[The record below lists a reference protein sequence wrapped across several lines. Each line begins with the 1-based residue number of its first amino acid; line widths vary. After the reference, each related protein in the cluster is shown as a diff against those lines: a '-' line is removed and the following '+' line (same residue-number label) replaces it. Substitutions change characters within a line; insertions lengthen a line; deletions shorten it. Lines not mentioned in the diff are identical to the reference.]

1 MDRKVIERAVAGVF
15 LVFLGGHALA
25 VTREVA
31 SVPQFRLTF
40 GESVLNQ
47 LTYDTYRDPFDEL
60 QTRPYNLLF
69 AGIGRHA
76 NLSPWPGQE
85 GGYARYVDALIG
97 NNGAANVDNDA
108 DAIQG
113 ALIRR
118 ETGTIAWGVTAALL
132 AGTLESDDASGT
144 STFEDGDDLKGLDLR
159 GAAAFQ
165 LGESRVLGGGLRLIY
180 AKSSITEDSF
190 ETGVG
195 GFSSEDS
202 FDQPAVI
209 VDAGLRTF
217 LGPRSSW
224 EIAGALGYGL
234 PSVDERSTSFDDT
247 GAVTGKFV
255 VANYDIDDL
264 SFSVSGS
271 YNRLRPDAPGETE
284 YRGGVTYAQR
294 EIGNSNLSYSEAG
307 GVTTP
312 ALTLTGQDAITTL
325 AFFGSAKTIFQAGET
340 EMFVGARLGYATVDG
355 ATQVDATGVL
365 SSESIDD
372 TQADLRLT
380 LGVRQPLYRDK
391 LRFIVSGR
399 GDLVRLET
407 HTGFD
412 TGEDGDT
419 ATLTVAQY
427 AIGLEAVLANV
438 TLDLAWLAGEEAPVV
453 PIPIGLPPGSRRTVE
468 LDRLVFS
475 AAVSW

>member
-1 MDRKVIERAVAGVF
+1 MEGRIARLTVAGVV
-15 LVFLGGHALA
+15 LALAGRSASA

-31 SVPQFRLTF
+31 NVPAFRLTF
-40 GESVLNQ
+40 GDSVLNQ
-47 LTYDTYRDPFDEL
+47 LTYDTYRTAYDEL

-97 NNGAANVDNDA
+97 NNGAANVDNNA

-113 ALIRR
+113 TMIRR
-118 ETGTIAWGVTAALL
+118 QTGKIAWGVTAAFL
-132 AGTLESDDASGT
+132 AGTLESDDTNGA
-144 STFEDGDDLKGLDLR
+144 STFSDGDDLKGVDVR

-165 LGESRVLGGGLRLIY
+165 LGERRVLGGGLRLLY
-180 AKSSITEDSF
+180 ATSSITEDSF
-190 ETGVG
+190 EAGVG

-202 FDQPAVI
+202 FDQIGVI

-217 LGPRSSW
+217 LDPRSSW
-224 EIAGALGYGL
+224 EIAGALSYGT
-234 PSVDERSTSFDDT
+234 PSVDEKSTSFDAAGAPT
-247 GAVTGKFV
+247 GTFVTS
-255 VANYDIDDL
+255 NYDIDDL
-264 SFSVSGS
+264 SFTVTGS
-271 YNRLRPDAPGETE
+271 YNRLRADSPGETE
-284 YRGGVTYAQR
+284 YRGGLTYAQR
-294 EIGNSNLSYSEAG
+294 EIGNSNLG
-307 GVTTP
+307 TT
-312 ALTLTGQDAITTL
+312 LTLLSQDPIKTT
-325 AFFGSAKTIFQAGET
+325 AVFGSAKSIFQAGET
-340 EMFVGARLGYATVDG
+340 EMFVGARLGYAMVDG
-355 ATQVDATGVL
+355 ATQVDAGGTP

-391 LRFIVSGR
+391 LRFIASGR
-399 GDLVRLET
+399 GDVLRIET
-407 HTGFD
+407 KTGFD
-412 TGEDGDT
+412 TGDNGDT

-438 TLDLAWLAGEEAPVV
+438 TLDLAWLAGEEAAVV
-453 PIPIGLPPGSRRTVE
+453 PVPIGVPSGARRTVE

>member
-1 MDRKVIERAVAGVF
+1 MNRTIRKRAIAGVF
-15 LVFLGGHALA
+15 LAGIVGRAHA

-40 GESVLNQ
+40 GESVINQ
-47 LTYDTYRDPFDEL
+47 LTFDTYRNAYDEL
-60 QTRPYNLLF
+60 QTRPYNLNF
-69 AGIGRHA
+69 AGIGRSA

-113 ALIRR
+113 SLIRR
-118 ETGTIAWGVTAALL
+118 QTGKIAWGVTAAVL

-144 STFEDGDDLKGLDLR
+144 STFTDGDDLKAIDVR

-165 LGESRVLGGGLRLIY
+165 LGESRVLGGGVRLIF
-180 AKSSITEDSF
+180 ATSSITEDSF
-190 ETGVG
+190 EAGVG

-202 FDQPAVI
+202 FDQPAV
-209 VDAGLRTF
+209 VLDAGMRTF

-224 EIAGALGYGL
+224 EIAGALGYAA
-234 PSVDERSTSFDDT
+234 PKVDERSTSFDDT

-271 YNRLRPDAPGETE
+271 YNRLRADAPGETE
-284 YRGGVTYAQR
+284 YRGGITYAQR
-294 EIGNSNLSYSEAG
+294 EIGNSNLSYSETG
-307 GVTTP
+307 GITTP
-312 ALTLTGQDAITTL
+312 LLTLTGQDAITTL

-340 EMFVGARLGYATVDG
+340 EMFVGARLGYAAVDG
-355 ATQVDATGVL
+355 ATQVDAAGVL

-391 LRFIVSGR
+391 LRFIASGR
-399 GDLVRLET
+399 GDVVRLET
-407 HTGFD
+407 KTSFD
-412 TGEDGDT
+412 TGDDGDT

-453 PIPIGLPPGSRRTVE
+453 PIPIGVPTGSRRTVE